1 MFVSWIPAKRHPSQP
16 SLSLLGMVFWTFLFF
31 LTFPQ
36 TVRYLWPTHGKQ
48 PLASGRHHFK
58 IVTERKGITQQFSTK
73 VEIASPLAMSGDI
86 SGVTTGREAASNIQW
101 VEARH
106 AAKHP
111 PMHKTVPTKRII
123 LPKISIVLP
132 LKSPGF
138 KSQQAKKPCNEREG

>member
-58 IVTERKGITQQFSTK
+58 SVTERKGITQQFSTK

-111 PMHKTVPTKRII
+111 PIPRQPPPPPQQRMTQPQMSMM
-123 LPKISIVLP
+123 PKFRNLALEIKEV
-132 LKSPGF
+132 KMGF
-138 KSQQAKKPCNEREG
+138 LT